1 MNLPLEKFYKTISY
15 KVWLSQFINKLDCD
29 IINIL
34 KQLTYQCCIIRQIYP
49 LTKEMLSM
57 FVDNKYISDQGISYH
72 MLINKHNDVE
82 LTETQISKHNIFYR
96 YNQTLIMIYFSES
109 NIRNIHY
116 ERTDCVTVGAFDV
129 FNKPIVIT
137 SYI

>member
-1 MNLPLEKFYKTISY
+1 MNIPLQNFYNTICY

-29 IINIL
+29 IINVI
-34 KQLTYQCCIIRQIYP
+34 KYLTYQICIIRHIHP
-49 LTKEMLSM
+49 LTKDILMR
-57 FVDNKYISDQGISYH
+57 FVDNKYISDDGVSYN
-72 MLINKHNDVE
+72 MLINKPEYVE

-116 ERTDCVTVGAFDV
+116 ERTDCATIGVFDV
-129 FNKPIVIT
+129 FNKPMVIT
-137 SYI
+137 IY